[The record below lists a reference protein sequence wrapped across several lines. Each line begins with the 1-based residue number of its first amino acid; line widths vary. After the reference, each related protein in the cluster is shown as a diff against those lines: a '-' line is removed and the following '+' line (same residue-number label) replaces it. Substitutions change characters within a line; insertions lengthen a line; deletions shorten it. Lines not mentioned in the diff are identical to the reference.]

1 MSQPYNAFE
10 NLRRHN
16 ASLNDSVQL
25 SSGIML
31 AAWSNQDDRVT
42 QCSDHHTLSLY
53 INNGYETYQKTP
65 AGWKNGGGP
74 DRFCLMPEDDET
86 TWDIRN
92 DFSFVHLYCTD
103 EHLRNIAE
111 QIWDRSPSSL
121 QVDKK
126 IFAEDPR
133 ITQLY
138 RHFLLSS
145 SWQQSANH
153 MTLST
158 ASTLLLT
165 HLVQNYS
172 SVQWKLPA
180 VRGGLAPVVLRNI
193 QAYVEEHL
201 SEPLTLAE
209 LAREAS
215 LSEFHFARMFK
226 QSTRLAPHQYV
237 MQRRMVRAETLV
249 CHSPL
254 SLTDIAM
261 ACGFSSASH
270 FSNRFKA
277 MRGVTPSQLRSAG
290 Q

>member
-1 MSQPYNAFE
+1 MTQPYDAFE
-10 NLRRHN
+10 NLRKHN
-16 ASLNDSVQL
+16 ARLNDSVRL
-25 SSGIML
+25 GSGIQL
-31 AAWSNQDDRVT
+31 AAWSNHNDRVT

-53 INNGYETYQKTP
+53 INNGYETYQKTSS
-65 AGWKNGGGP
+65 GWKNGGGP
-74 DRFCLMPEDDET
+74 DRFCLMPEGGET

-111 QIWDRSPSSL
+111 QIWDRSPANL
-121 QVDKK
+121 QIDEK

-165 HLVQNYS
+165 HLVQNFS
-172 SVQWKLPA
+172 SVQWRLPA

-193 QAYVEEHL
+193 QAYIEQHL
-201 SEPLTLAE
+201 GEALTLAE
-209 LAREAS
+209 LALEAG

-226 QSTRLAPHQYV
+226 QSTQMAPHQYV
-237 MQRRMVRAETLV
+237 MQRRMARAQTLV
-249 CHSPL
+249 CHSSL

-277 MRGVTPSQLRSAG
+277 AIGITPSQLRASRN
-290 Q
+290 